1 MLRGRV
7 VSGVSTVVV
16 IGLLVLAVV
25 TSSGWNDVKDLFF
38 NWDVFKETFPDVLRG
53 FWLDVR
59 LFVAIEIAVLVFG
72 LLVALARF
80 SRSPLLFPVRL
91 LAAVYTDVFRGLP
104 TLLVVF
110 LIGFAL
116 PALGWGFVPDSVIV
130 LRNAGIVGAPG
141 MPEIDFVPIPAVLRD
156 AGVTSTDRTTA
167 SYGATIVCSIF
178 IASMT
183 TRTSRALTSSPA
195 RTCVLTI
202 LPLIGA
208 STTPAPDP

>member
-1 MLRGRV
+1 MRQRGARRPQVLRPARRDHQAVDDGQRRSAGAAVAEPSRREVREQARRARMLRGGL

-16 IGLLVLAVV
+16 IGLLVLGVV
-25 TSSGWNDVKDLFF
+25 TSSGWSDVKELFF

-59 LFVAIEIAVLVFG
+59 LFVVIEIAVLIFG

-80 SRSPLLFPVRL
+80 SRTPLLFPVRL

-116 PALGWGFVPDSVIV
+116 PALGYGFVPDSVVV
-130 LRNAGIVGAPG
+130 LGAIG
-141 MPEIDFVPIPAVLRD
+141 L
-156 AGVTSTDRTTA
+156 GL
-167 SYGATIVCSIF
+167 SYGAYV
-178 IASMT
+178 AEVY
-183 TRTSRALTSSPA
+183 RAG
-195 RTCVLTI
+195 
-202 LPLIGA
+202 IG
-208 STTPAPDP
+208 S